1 MIRVEKVHQRL
12 KKKNLIRF
20 LSLKRVLIKKIILN
34 LDITF
39 KSFMISKKQILIK
52 EKKKI
57 FLHKLLFNIYKF
69 HFKNLFLEPKKV
81 YNIKNK

>member
-20 LSLKRVLIKKIILN
+20 LSLKRVSIKKIILN